1 MRLAPSLLAA
11 DLGALAGAL
20 ELCGEGGADLAGALE
35 LCEKGGADLV
45 HFDVMDGHFVPNLSF
60 GIPVLKAVR
69 ARTRLAVDV
78 HLMVSNP
85 SRLIDDYLAAG
96 ASRVIVHWEAEPH
109 LDRLLDHIRKQGAQ
123 AGVAINPATPVELLV
138 DVLPRLGFVLVMSV
152 NPGFG
157 GQAFLPHALDKAR
170 RLRRMIEISGLP
182 IEIEMDGGIDRDN
195 IARVVA
201 AGVDVCVA
209 GSAIF
214 GAGDPQA
221 ILAEMSELRERA
233 RQETV

>member
-11 DLGALAGAL
+11 DLADIAGAL
-20 ELCGEGGADLAGALE
+20 DLCEQGGADLI
-35 LCEKGGADLV
+35 

-60 GIPVLKAVR
+60 GIPVLKAAR
-69 ARTRLAVDV
+69 AHTRLPIDV

-85 SRLIDDYLAAG
+85 DRLLDDYLAAG
-96 ASRVIVHWEAEPH
+96 ASRVIVHWEATAH
-109 LDRLLDHIRKQGAQ
+109 LDRLLERIRKGGAEP
-123 AGVAINPATPVELLV
+123 GVAVNPATPVEILT

-157 GQAFLPHALDKAR
+157 GQAFLPRALDKAR

-182 IEIEMDGGIDRDN
+182 VEIEMDGGIDRDN
-195 IARVVA
+195 IAQVVS

-214 GAGDPQA
+214 GAGDPRA
-221 ILAEMSELRERA
+221 IMAEMAELRERA
-233 RQETV
+233 RRETV

>member
-11 DLGALAGAL
+11 DL
-20 ELCGEGGADLAGALE
+20 ADLAGALA

-69 ARTRLAVDV
+69 ARTRLPIDV

-85 SRLIDDYLAAG
+85 DRLLDDYLAAG
-96 ASRVIVHWEAEPH
+96 ASRVIVHWEAAPH
-109 LDRLLDHIRKQGAQ
+109 LDRLLERIREGGAE
-123 AGVAINPATPVELLV
+123 AGVAVNPATPVELLT
-138 DVLPRLGFVLVMSV
+138 DALPRLDFVLVMSV

-157 GQAFLPHALDKAR
+157 GQAFLPRALDKAR

-182 IEIEMDGGIDRDN
+182 VEIEMDGGIDRDN
-195 IARVVA
+195 IARVVS

-209 GSAIF
+209 GSAVF
-214 GAGDPQA
+214 GAGDSLA
-221 ILAEMSELRERA
+221 IMAEMSELRERA
-233 RQETV
+233 RQEMV